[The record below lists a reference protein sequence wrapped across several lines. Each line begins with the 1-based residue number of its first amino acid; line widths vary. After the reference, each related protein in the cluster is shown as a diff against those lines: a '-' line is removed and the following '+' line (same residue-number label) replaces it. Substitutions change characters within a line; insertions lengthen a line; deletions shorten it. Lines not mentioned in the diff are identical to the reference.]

1 MGALMVLHLPSPRMN
16 KFENCTATMV
26 DSIECIGHFSIT
38 FNVAKVSVSA
48 LKGVFDIFV
57 CLLKDISED

>member
-1 MGALMVLHLPSPRMN
+1 MN